1 MYTLDLLPAELKT
14 GAAELCSM
22 LEIPTS
28 DAGIPIT
35 AKQGDMSIE
44 KCENGVVITY
54 NTKPQFFRML
64 SMLTGRVEGKYCENP
79 RQTMLCY
86 MADQSRNA
94 VMNMNTAKR
103 MIRYLAALGFDS
115 LMLYTEDTY
124 EVKNQPYFGYMR
136 GRWTQDELKELV
148 AYGELFGIEL
158 IPCIQALAHLKR
170 MMRWKCYKDII
181 DFDDILLAGDEKT
194 YAFIEDTFKACAACF
209 KSRKINLGLD
219 EAHMLGLG
227 KYLDK
232 NGYHNRSEIM
242 LSHLKRICEIAE
254 KYNFHPMMWSDMFF
268 RLAFGTYYVK
278 SGEITKEVRDKVPH
292 NLTLIYWDYYTSDK
306 EMFSHMVKCHKSFD
320 NPIAF
325 AGGCHK
331 WGGFVA
337 NNMVTYELESMH
349 IDECIKEGLTQIIAT
364 GWGDDGA
371 EAAHFSIAPGLTVY
385 AEKCY
390 KGSFDRE
397 WFDARFE
404 NIFKI
409 PMKPFEIM
417 DAVDCPP
424 GFKTPESGRRT
435 YFHKAMVYF
444 DVLTGL
450 LNKHIKRDEAQKF
463 YADMAHALEPY
474 CDNKNFGYVVEVARS
489 VAKLNSYK
497 ATIPHDLRTAYG
509 KKDKNALAEL
519 AKKDIPA
526 LIEAADKLLKAVE
539 TQWRLESR
547 AFGLEVQ
554 QLRLGG
560 MKQRLNGVIDVINA
574 YCNGSIDK
582 IDELE
587 EQVLWYDCRTEDGDD
602 LTPERGTGNTGWR
615 NTSTVNII

>member
-64 SMLTGRVEGKYCENP
+64 SMLTGRVEGKYRENP

-209 KSRKINLGLD
+209 KSR
-219 EAHMLGLG
+219 
-227 KYLDK
+227 
-232 NGYHNRSEIM
+232 
-242 LSHLKRICEIAE
+242 
-254 KYNFHPMMWSDMFF
+254 
-268 RLAFGTYYVK
+268 
-278 SGEITKEVRDKVPH
+278 
-292 NLTLIYWDYYTSDK
+292 
-306 EMFSHMVKCHKSFD
+306 
-320 NPIAF
+320 
-325 AGGCHK
+325 
-331 WGGFVA
+331 
-337 NNMVTYELESMH
+337 
-349 IDECIKEGLTQIIAT
+349 
-364 GWGDDGA
+364 
-371 EAAHFSIAPGLTVY
+371 
-385 AEKCY
+385 
-390 KGSFDRE
+390 
-397 WFDARFE
+397 
-404 NIFKI
+404 
-409 PMKPFEIM
+409 
-417 DAVDCPP
+417 
-424 GFKTPESGRRT
+424 
-435 YFHKAMVYF
+435 
-444 DVLTGL
+444 
-450 LNKHIKRDEAQKF
+450 
-463 YADMAHALEPY
+463 
-474 CDNKNFGYVVEVARS
+474 
-489 VAKLNSYK
+489 
-497 ATIPHDLRTAYG
+497 
-509 KKDKNALAEL
+509 
-519 AKKDIPA
+519 
-526 LIEAADKLLKAVE
+526 
-539 TQWRLESR
+539 
-547 AFGLEVQ
+547 
-554 QLRLGG
+554 
-560 MKQRLNGVIDVINA
+560 
-574 YCNGSIDK
+574 
-582 IDELE
+582 
-587 EQVLWYDCRTEDGDD
+587 
-602 LTPERGTGNTGWR
+602 
-615 NTSTVNII
+615 